1 MWRFRGTPHYLNEQ
15 AKRLGI
21 TRILADRARHN
32 AEIYRVSVLLA
43 QLCER
48 YHRAR
53 IEDGMP
59 VFHATELAQIKGT
72 LEQCEQELGK
82 LHALAAS
89 AQSMLDEAW
98 SAFGFKVPDR
108 QFGVLCNYDAPAK
121 PFTLPFGDGT
131 VGLADEPPA
140 KRSHPHVA
148 TAKAR

>member
-1 MWRFRGTPHYLNEQ
+1 MWRFRGTPHYLNGQ

-21 TRILADRARHN
+21 TQILADRARHN

-53 IEDGMP
+53 IQDGMP

-82 LHALAAS
+82 LHALAGS

-98 SAFGFKVPDR
+98 SAFGFKVPPVRRSLQLRPAGQTVHSTVRRWDR
-108 QFGVLCNYDAPAK
+108 RHLRRSPRQAD
-121 PFTLPFGDGT
+121 LP
-131 VGLADEPPA
+131 
-140 KRSHPHVA
+140 
-148 TAKAR
+148 